1 MAVLPDQEHLLYVIE
16 GEHRHGA
23 RVNHHVP
30 FGQFTV
36 GHPDLVGPH
45 GDQPAAGQLGR

>member
-1 MAVLPDQEHLLYVIE
+1 MAVLPDQEYLLGVIE

-36 GHPDLVGPH
+36 GHPDLVGSH
-45 GDQPAAGQLGR
+45 GDQPAADQLGR